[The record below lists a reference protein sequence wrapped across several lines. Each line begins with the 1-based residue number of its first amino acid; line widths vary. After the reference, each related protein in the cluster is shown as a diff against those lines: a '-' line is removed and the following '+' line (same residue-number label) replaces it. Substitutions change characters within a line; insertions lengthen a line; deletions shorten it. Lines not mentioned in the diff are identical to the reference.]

1 MDNFYSNGCVD
12 HCTLGSDKLLINRRN
27 VVTEVKRNYAASKR
41 FLCLA
46 LESRVVAAAMTLLGV
61 ERMDDQPKTS
71 TVPERWQH
79 LGKSECK
86 KV

>member
-1 MDNFYSNGCVD
+1 MDNFYSSGCVD
-12 HCTLGSDKLLINRRN
+12 RCTLGSDKVLINRRN

-46 LESRVVAAAMTLLGV
+46 LESRVVAAAMTLLGI

-71 TVPERWQH
+71 TVPERLQH
-79 LGKSECK
+79 LGKSERK
-86 KV
+86 KF